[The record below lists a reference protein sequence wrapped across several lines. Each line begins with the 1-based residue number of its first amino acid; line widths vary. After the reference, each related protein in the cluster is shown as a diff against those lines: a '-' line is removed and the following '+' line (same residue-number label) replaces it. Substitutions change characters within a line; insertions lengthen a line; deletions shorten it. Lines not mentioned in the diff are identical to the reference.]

1 MATLVCFHAHPDDEA
16 VSTAGTMTKAAADGH
31 RVVLVVATRGEHGEV
46 EDGFLN
52 SGEELWQRRVQ
63 ETAAAAEILGVAR
76 HEFLGYHDSG
86 MMGTPEN
93 DAPDAFWQADV
104 DEAAERLARILREE
118 QADVLT
124 IYDDHGNYGHPDHI
138 QVHRVG
144 VRAAELAGTKQVYE
158 ATMNRDDLRRLME
171 MAREHNVEPA
181 GEAED
186 SPDFDMDEFGSPE
199 SIITTCV
206 DVMDVIDKKRQ
217 AMVAHASQISEN
229 SFFLAMPPEA
239 FAAAFGREWFIHRG
253 VPADAAETSVI

>member
-1 MATLVCFHAHPDDEA
+1 MATLVTFHAHPDDECIA
-16 VSTAGTMTKAAADGH
+16 TGGVIAKAAAEGH
-31 RVVLVVATRGEHGEV
+31 RVVLVVATKGENGEVAPDFLAHGEP
-46 EDGFLN
+46 
-52 SGEELWQRRVQ
+52 LWQRRVE
-63 ETAAAAEILGVAR
+63 ETQAAAKVLGVAR
-76 HEFLGYHDSG
+76 TEFLGYRDSG

-104 DEAAERLARILREE
+104 DEAAERLGRILRGEE
-118 QADVLT
+118 GGVLT

-158 ATMNRDDLRRLME
+158 STMNRDDLRRLME

-199 SIITTCV
+199 AIITTCV
-206 DVMDVIDKKRQ
+206 DVMDVIDRKRQ

>member
-16 VSTAGTMTKAAADGH
+16 VSTAGTMVKAAADGH

-52 SGEELWQRRVQ
+52 PGEDLWQRRVQ
-63 ETAAAAEILGVAR
+63 ETAAASEILGVAR
-76 HEFLGYHDSG
+76 HEFLGYRDSG

-144 VRAAELAGTKQVYE
+144 VRAAELPGTKQVYE
-158 ATMNRDDLRRLME
+158 SPMNRDDLRRLME
-171 MAREHNVEPA
+171 AARENDLQPPGGEEGPPA
-181 GEAED
+181 
-186 SPDFDMDEFGSPE
+186 DMDMNEFGSPE

-206 DVMDVIDKKRQ
+206 DVTDFIDRKRQ
-217 AMVAHASQISEN
+217 AMVAHASQISE
-229 SFFLAMPPEA
+229 
-239 FAAAFGREWFIHRG
+239 
-253 VPADAAETSVI
+253 